1 VYTNRF
7 SFVSNPQCSA
17 SHTVLIHND
26 VFFTQ
31 RFSKSCCC
39 IYTNEPRSSVK
50 WRLLVYA
57 AAAVTLSLL
66 IKNTAARYQPLPF
79 VDQPQRHSIVR
90 CCIGPTLVLTAAAAA
105 AVPTAFRQPDLLCT
119 LYDILMSHPSPI
131 CVANAVTTCVSFYE
145 FTVQRHY
152 K

>member
-1 VYTNRF
+1 MT
-7 SFVSNPQCSA
+7 SFVIIFQKLLLYLHKRTSIVSKMA
-17 SHTVLIHND
+17 SVGLRTH
-26 VFFTQ
+26 
-31 RFSKSCCC
+31 CM
-39 IYTNEPRSSVK
+39 
-50 WRLLVYA
+50 
-57 AAAVTLSLL
+57 LSLYHLQQQLNCL
-66 IKNTAARYQPLPF
+66 IKNTAAVPRYQPLPF

>member
-1 VYTNRF
+1 M
-7 SFVSNPQCSA
+7 A
-17 SHTVLIHND
+17 SVGL
-26 VFFTQ
+26 
-31 RFSKSCCC
+31 
-39 IYTNEPRSSVK
+39 RSSSS
-50 WRLLVYA
+50 YT
-57 AAAVTLSLL
+57 VTPTLL

-131 CVANAVTTCVSFYE
+131 RVAVADTTCATCVYIRRRSPRCPSVPILFPSISH
-145 FTVQRHY
+145 FTLLPQGRPPSQRRGNKNVVKNSDFWTY
-152 K
+152 AFT